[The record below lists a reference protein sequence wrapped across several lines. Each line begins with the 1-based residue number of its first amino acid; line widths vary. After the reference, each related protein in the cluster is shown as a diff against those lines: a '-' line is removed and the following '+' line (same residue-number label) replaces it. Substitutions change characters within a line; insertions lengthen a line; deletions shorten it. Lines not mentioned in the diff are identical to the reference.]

1 MEHHKNPQNA
11 RSHINDL
18 LLLAVMP
25 RSVQKAHPPQLA
37 PHLTCT
43 NLSIPPLTQ
52 PRGNSAAH
60 FSFHKRASSNMARVS
75 APRLEELVRE
85 AEVLS
90 TLKASVPYAWKIL
103 EHEIGLARL
112 AAASDRPA
120 PPTPRQ
126 SVRKRV
132 KLRVPAEK
140 YPDYNFV
147 GRLLGPRGATLK
159 RLERDTACRIMIR
172 GKGSIRKDKEAEVR
186 GKPGWE
192 HVFLEPLHV
201 VIEVADA
208 ADDSTAN
215 RILARAKEFVE
226 YLLVPVPEERDSL
239 KRAQLRDLAILNG
252 THRSVTDLLTPHAAL
267 PSPRTSPAASPPPP
281 SRRSSQ
287 GLKHSSK
294 PIFNPSHPD
303 SYVPAFDSAPPG
315 VSFARPIPQSQYSN
329 QSAPAPSPP
338 PASSPSEHRG
348 YSSLSSP
355 GYLDGSPRESASYL
369 PDLDKLA
376 IPSLD
381 FDHLSES
388 NITLHSFGM
397 PAASPTIVDPEI
409 YPYPPTPGLLNVDQQ
424 IQLNAFASPVWTP
437 SRPMSAGPLSSPSS
451 GLPPRSPRAL
461 ENAQQTNAFLLGRA
475 MGDQSRMQ
483 GSFQRSSSLRESDF
497 SFEEAFASQATV
509 AEDREFTSQAQF
521 MSRDTNANGNS
532 ALANLFPP
540 SSVLNSHMPSSQLF
554 DHECLDLRQQLQ
566 SQPSSSKS
574 RDKPFSEQSQQFAQ
588 MHASQHQQPQHML
601 PMPSSSP
608 SPPPAPS
615 SSLQQRQH
623 VQNLRADGQGFDREQ
638 MNGNLPFESQAL
650 HLEHEN

>member
-1 MEHHKNPQNA
+1 
-11 RSHINDL
+11 
-18 LLLAVMP
+18 
-25 RSVQKAHPPQLA
+25 
-37 PHLTCT
+37 
-43 NLSIPPLTQ
+43 
-52 PRGNSAAH
+52 
-60 FSFHKRASSNMARVS
+60 MARVS

-85 AEVLS
+85 AKVLS

-192 HVFLEPLHV
+192 HVFHEPLHV

-208 ADDSTAN
+208 ADDTTAN
-215 RILARAKEFVE
+215 RILARAKELVDL
-226 YLLVPVPEERDSL
+226 LLVPVPEERDEL

-267 PSPRTSPAASPPPP
+267 PSPRASPASSPPPP

-287 GLKHSSK
+287 GLKPPSK
-294 PIFNPSHPD
+294 SIFNPSHPD

-315 VSFARPIPQSQYSN
+315 VSFARPIPQSQYPS
-329 QSAPAPSPP
+329 QGALSSSPP
-338 PASSPSEHRG
+338 RASSPSQHGG
-348 YSSLSSP
+348 YPPLSST
-355 GYLDGSPRESASYL
+355 GYREGSPRESAPYR
-369 PDLDKLA
+369 PDLDKLR

-424 IQLNAFASPVWTP
+424 IQLSAFASPVWTP
-437 SRPMSAGPLSSPSS
+437 TRPMSAGPLSSSS
-451 GLPPRSPRAL
+451 GLPPRSPHAL
-461 ENAQQTNAFLLGRA
+461 ENAQQANALLLGRA

-483 GSFQRSSSLRESDF
+483 GSFQRSSSLREGDL
-497 SFEEAFASQATV
+497 SFEEVFASQATV
-509 AEDREFTSQAQF
+509 GEDRDLAPQAQF
-521 MSRDTNANGNS
+521 VSRDTNTTTNS
-532 ALANLFPP
+532 LLASFFPP
-540 SSVLNSHMPSSQLF
+540 SSVLSSHLPSSQSF
-554 DHECLDLRQQLQ
+554 EQECVEHKQQSR
-566 SQPSSSKS
+566 SQPSPAKP
-574 RDKPFSEQSQQFAQ
+574 RDTAFTEQPQQPVQ
-588 MHASQHQQPQHML
+588 MRASQHQQPQHMP
-601 PMPSSSP
+601 PMPLSLPSPP
-608 SPPPAPS
+608 SPPP
-615 SSLQQRQH
+615 LMQQRQH
-623 VQNLRADGQGFDREQ
+623 TTNLRADDQGLDRDEVHQ
-638 MNGNLPFESQAL
+638 DLPFESQPL
-650 HLEHEN
+650 RVEHQN